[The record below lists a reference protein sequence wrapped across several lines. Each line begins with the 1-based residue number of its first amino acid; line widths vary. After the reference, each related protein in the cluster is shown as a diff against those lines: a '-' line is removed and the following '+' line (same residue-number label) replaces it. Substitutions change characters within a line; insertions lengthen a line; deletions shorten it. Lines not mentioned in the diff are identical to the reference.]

1 MIMVLDAFFMLQ
13 AFSEG
18 IELDARQLKYLILM
32 GNLWVV
38 QFQLNDLLEEK
49 MRPYIQS
56 MDDVLPQSVII
67 RSKNV
72 ENKVSLQVCSPSSH
86 SYL

>member
-1 MIMVLDAFFMLQ
+1 MVLDAFFMLQ